1 MRSLLLV
8 STFAAVALTGCAG
21 YGDTQY
27 TKADCKV
34 YPITTYSATG
44 TRPSRVD
51 SLAQK
56 DAEMQLATTGY
67 RRERL
72 AQQGLVNNNVE
83 EALRDCY

>member
-1 MRSLLLV
+1 MKSLTVV
-8 STFAAVALTGCAG
+8 STLAALALAGCAG
-21 YGDTQY
+21 YGDAQY
-27 TKADCKV
+27 AKADCKV
-34 YPITTYSATG
+34 VPITTLSATG
-44 TRPSRVD
+44 VRPSRVD